1 MKESVVVVELERLFL
16 SFQARGQHNIITTV
30 VPPSSVWSPSQ
41 CLALGF
47 APSEVCSSW
56 KQ

>member
-1 MKESVVVVELERLFL
+1 MKGSVVVVELERLFL